1 MPEDLELL
9 PELERERFVGN
20 MGDGSAETESQEL
33 IPGAVKT
40 THPDYREK
48 GAEMPL
54 GFMPASGEN
63 RRARRAAVA
72 TWAPPT
78 LTEGEQPP
86 TRRELW
92 AQRQKQRRGAL
103 DPELRRL
110 QRERLNQK

>member
-40 THPDYREK
+40 THPDYREQ
-48 GAEMPL
+48 GTEMPL
-54 GFMPASGEN
+54 GFLPHQGEN
-63 RRARRAAVA
+63 RKTRRTAVA
-72 TWAPPT
+72 TFQSEAFP
-78 LTEGEQPP
+78 
-86 TRRELW
+86 RREGVR
-92 AQRQKQRRGAL
+92 QIQKQRRGTL

-110 QRERLNQK
+110 QKRKAK